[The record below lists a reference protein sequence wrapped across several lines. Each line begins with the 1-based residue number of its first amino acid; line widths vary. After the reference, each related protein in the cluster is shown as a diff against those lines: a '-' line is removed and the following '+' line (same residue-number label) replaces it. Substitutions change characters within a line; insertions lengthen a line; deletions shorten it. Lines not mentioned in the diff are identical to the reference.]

1 MNTEYYNEY
10 RQCLSPKGQ
19 LYLKADNEGKPDL
32 TFNHHFRRSLVSS
45 CHMYHTLTYT
55 NTYIPHMN
63 HTLCYYLNPI
73 RVSLSHYCT
82 SRSCHCLLACLFAFR
97 FRPRVWNFDL
107 RTVWKTVTLSPC
119 VLSNLNPTRIRN
131 KGKILRSE
139 DLSHLK
145 NMITPFL
152 SLLFDVIFDVN
163 NYTNNV
169 TWFYTNRL

>member
-45 CHMYHTLTYT
+45 CHMYHTFTIYKHVHRIA
-55 NTYIPHMN
+55 YIHIQN

-82 SRSCHCLLACLFAFR
+82 F
-97 FRPRVWNFDL
+97 
-107 RTVWKTVTLSPC
+107 
-119 VLSNLNPTRIRN
+119 
-131 KGKILRSE
+131 
-139 DLSHLK
+139 
-145 NMITPFL
+145 
-152 SLLFDVIFDVN
+152 
-163 NYTNNV
+163 
-169 TWFYTNRL
+169 